1 MWNCCHKQTINC
13 THESTG
19 ENCSQIYFL
28 FSYKEKVIIIY
39 TVEKIVEKVLYSNS
53 TNFVEIKYLNR
64 VKKELKNVKYN
75 IYEPFIGAT
84 KIILYNKMPNI
95 KIYEIVSSNDLR
107 HQDILGTLYS
117 LNISDE
123 MFGDVV
129 IWNNRYFIIIL
140 SSIDNYI
147 KSNLTSIKNSKVD
160 LIEKN
165 PYYLKDY
172 KQEYEEYI
180 IIVPS
185 IRVDVI
191 VSKIINSSR
200 SNALEKIKN
209 GDIYLNYELLTKP
222 TYMLKENDI
231 FSIRKYGKYKFLGE
245 INKTKKGSLVIK
257 YLKYV

>member
-1 MWNCCHKQTINC
+1 M
-13 THESTG
+13 
-19 ENCSQIYFL
+19 
-28 FSYKEKVIIIY
+28 IIIY
-39 TVEKIVEKVLYSNS
+39 TVKKIVEKVLYSNS
-53 TNFVEIKYLNR
+53 TSFVEIKYLNR

-84 KIILYNKMPNI
+84 KVILYNKMPNI
-95 KIYEIVSSNDLR
+95 KIYEIISSNDLR

-147 KSNLTSIKNSKVD
+147 KSNLISIRNSKVD
-160 LIEKN
+160 LIEKD

-172 KQEYEEYI
+172 KQEYEEFN

-222 TYMLKENDI
+222 IYMLKENDI
-231 FSIRKYGKYKFLGE
+231 FSIRKYGKYKFNGI
-245 INKTKKGSLVIK
+245 INETKKGNIIVNIS
-257 YLKYV
+257 KYV

>member
-1 MWNCCHKQTINC
+1 M
-13 THESTG
+13 
-19 ENCSQIYFL
+19 
-28 FSYKEKVIIIY
+28 IIIY

-75 IYEPFIGAT
+75 IYEPFIDAT
-84 KIILYNKMPNI
+84 KVILYNKMPNI
-95 KIYEIVSSNDLR
+95 KIYEIVSNNDLR

-160 LIEKN
+160 LIERN

-172 KQEYEEYI
+172 KQEYEECI

>member
-1 MWNCCHKQTINC
+1 M
-13 THESTG
+13 
-19 ENCSQIYFL
+19 
-28 FSYKEKVIIIY
+28 IIIY

-95 KIYEIVSSNDLR
+95 KIYEIVSRNDLR

-172 KQEYEEYI
+172 KQEYEEFN

-231 FSIRKYGKYKFLGE
+231 FSIRKYGKYKFNGI
-245 INKTKKGSLVIK
+245 INETKKGNIIVNIS
-257 YLKYV
+257 KYV

>member
-1 MWNCCHKQTINC
+1 MPFFDI
-13 THESTG
+13 
-19 ENCSQIYFL
+19 IIL
-28 FSYKEKVIIIY
+28 VRVIIIY

-84 KIILYNKMPNI
+84 KVILYNKMPNI

-147 KSNLTSIKNSKVD
+147 KSNLISIRNSKVD
-160 LIEKN
+160 LIEKD

-172 KQEYEEYI
+172 KQEYEEFN

-222 TYMLKENDI
+222 IYMLKENDI
-231 FSIRKYGKYKFLGE
+231 FSIRKYGKYKFNGI
-245 INKTKKGSLVIK
+245 INETKKGNIIVNIS
-257 YLKYV
+257 KYV

>member
-1 MWNCCHKQTINC
+1 M
-13 THESTG
+13 
-19 ENCSQIYFL
+19 
-28 FSYKEKVIIIY
+28 IIIY

-95 KIYEIVSSNDLR
+95 KIYEIVSSDDLR

-147 KSNLTSIKNSKVD
+147 KSNLMSIRNSKVE
-160 LIEKN
+160 LIEKD

-185 IRVDVI
+185 TRVDVI

>member
-1 MWNCCHKQTINC
+1 M
-13 THESTG
+13 
-19 ENCSQIYFL
+19 
-28 FSYKEKVIIIY
+28 IIIY

-75 IYEPFIGAT
+75 IYEPFSGAT

-95 KIYEIVSSNDLR
+95 KIYEIISNNDLR

-147 KSNLTSIKNSKVD
+147 KSNLTSIRNSKVD
-160 LIEKN
+160 LIEKD
-165 PYYLKDY
+165 PYYLRDY
-172 KQEYEEYI
+172 KQEYEECI

-200 SNALEKIKN
+200 SNAIEKIKN

-245 INKTKKGSLVIK
+245 INRTKKGSLVIK

>member
-1 MWNCCHKQTINC
+1 M
-13 THESTG
+13 
-19 ENCSQIYFL
+19 
-28 FSYKEKVIIIY
+28 IIIY

-95 KIYEIVSSNDLR
+95 KIYEIVSNNDLR

-160 LIEKN
+160 LIERN

-172 KQEYEEYI
+172 KQEYEECI

-245 INKTKKGSLVIK
+245 INRTKKGSLVVK

>member
-1 MWNCCHKQTINC
+1 M
-13 THESTG
+13 
-19 ENCSQIYFL
+19 
-28 FSYKEKVIIIY
+28 IIIY

-64 VKKELKNVKYN
+64 LKKELKNIKYN
-75 IYEPFIGAT
+75 IYEPFNGAT

-95 KIYEIVSSNDLR
+95 KIYEIISSNDLR

-129 IWNNRYFIIIL
+129 IWNNRFFIIIL

-147 KSNLTSIKNSKVD
+147 KSNLISIRNSKVD
-160 LIEKN
+160 LIEKD
-165 PYYLKDY
+165 PYYLKNY
-172 KQEYEEYI
+172 KQEYEEFN

-231 FSIRKYGKYKFLGE
+231 FSIRKYGKYKFNGI
-245 INKTKKGSLVIK
+245 INETKKGNIIVNIS
-257 YLKYV
+257 KYV

>member
-1 MWNCCHKQTINC
+1 M
-13 THESTG
+13 
-19 ENCSQIYFL
+19 
-28 FSYKEKVIIIY
+28 IIIY

-117 LNISDE
+117 FNISDE

-160 LIEKN
+160 LIEKD

-172 KQEYEEYI
+172 KQEYEECI

-231 FSIRKYGKYKFLGE
+231 FSIRKYGKYKFNGI
-245 INKTKKGSLVIK
+245 INETKKGNIIVNIS
-257 YLKYV
+257 KYV

>member
-1 MWNCCHKQTINC
+1 M
-13 THESTG
+13 
-19 ENCSQIYFL
+19 
-28 FSYKEKVIIIY
+28 IIIY

-53 TNFVEIKYLNR
+53 TNFVEIKYFNR

-75 IYEPFIGAT
+75 IYEPFSGAT
-84 KIILYNKMPNI
+84 KVILYNKMPNI
-95 KIYEIVSSNDLR
+95 KIYEIISSNDLR

-160 LIEKN
+160 LIERN

-172 KQEYEEYI
+172 KQEYEECI

-245 INKTKKGSLVIK
+245 INRTKKGSLVVK

>member
-1 MWNCCHKQTINC
+1 M
-13 THESTG
+13 
-19 ENCSQIYFL
+19 
-28 FSYKEKVIIIY
+28 IIIY

-200 SNALEKIKN
+200 SNVLEKIKN

>member
-1 MWNCCHKQTINC
+1 M
-13 THESTG
+13 
-19 ENCSQIYFL
+19 
-28 FSYKEKVIIIY
+28 IIIY
-39 TVEKIVEKVLYSNS
+39 KVEKIVEKVLYSNS

-64 VKKELKNVKYN
+64 VKKELKNIKYN
-75 IYEPFIGAT
+75 IYEPFVGAT
-84 KIILYNKMPNI
+84 KVILYNKMPNI

>member
-1 MWNCCHKQTINC
+1 M
-13 THESTG
+13 
-19 ENCSQIYFL
+19 
-28 FSYKEKVIIIY
+28 IIIY

-64 VKKELKNVKYN
+64 VKKELKNIKYN

-84 KIILYNKMPNI
+84 KVILYNKLPNI

-160 LIEKN
+160 LIEKD
-165 PYYLKDY
+165 PDYLKDY
-172 KQEYEEYI
+172 KQEYEEFN

-231 FSIRKYGKYKFLGE
+231 FSIRKYGKYKFNGI
-245 INKTKKGSLVIK
+245 INETKKGNIIVNIS
-257 YLKYV
+257 KYV

>member
-1 MWNCCHKQTINC
+1 M
-13 THESTG
+13 
-19 ENCSQIYFL
+19 
-28 FSYKEKVIIIY
+28 IIIY

-75 IYEPFIGAT
+75 IYEPFSGAT
-84 KIILYNKMPNI
+84 KVILYNKMPNI
-95 KIYEIVSSNDLR
+95 KIYEIISSNDLR

-160 LIEKN
+160 LIERN

-172 KQEYEEYI
+172 KQEYEECI

>member
-1 MWNCCHKQTINC
+1 M
-13 THESTG
+13 
-19 ENCSQIYFL
+19 
-28 FSYKEKVIIIY
+28 IIIY

-75 IYEPFIGAT
+75 IYEPFSGAT
-84 KIILYNKMPNI
+84 KIILSNKMPNI
-95 KIYEIVSSNDLR
+95 KIYEIISNNDLR

-160 LIEKN
+160 LIEKD

-172 KQEYEEYI
+172 KQEYEECI

-245 INKTKKGSLVIK
+245 INRTKKGSLVVK

>member
-1 MWNCCHKQTINC
+1 M
-13 THESTG
+13 
-19 ENCSQIYFL
+19 
-28 FSYKEKVIIIY
+28 IIIY

-95 KIYEIVSSNDLR
+95 KIYEIISNNDLR

-160 LIEKN
+160 LIEKD

-172 KQEYEEYI
+172 KQEYEECI

>member
-1 MWNCCHKQTINC
+1 M
-13 THESTG
+13 
-19 ENCSQIYFL
+19 
-28 FSYKEKVIIIY
+28 IIIY

-75 IYEPFIGAT
+75 IYEPFVGAT
-84 KIILYNKMPNI
+84 KIILYNKMLNI
-95 KIYEIVSSNDLR
+95 KIYEIISSNDLR

-160 LIEKN
+160 LIERD

-172 KQEYEEYI
+172 KQEYEECI

-245 INKTKKGSLVIK
+245 INRTKKGSLVVK

>member
-1 MWNCCHKQTINC
+1 M
-13 THESTG
+13 
-19 ENCSQIYFL
+19 
-28 FSYKEKVIIIY
+28 IIIY

-75 IYEPFIGAT
+75 IYEPFSGAT

-160 LIEKN
+160 LIEKD

-172 KQEYEEYI
+172 KQEYEEFN

-245 INKTKKGSLVIK
+245 INRTKKGSLVVK

>member
-1 MWNCCHKQTINC
+1 M
-13 THESTG
+13 
-19 ENCSQIYFL
+19 
-28 FSYKEKVIIIY
+28 IIIY

-84 KIILYNKMPNI
+84 KVILYNKMPNI

-147 KSNLTSIKNSKVD
+147 KSNLTSIRNSKVE
-160 LIEKN
+160 LIEKDQ
-165 PYYLKDY
+165 YYLKDY
-172 KQEYEEYI
+172 KQEYEECI

>member
-1 MWNCCHKQTINC
+1 M
-13 THESTG
+13 
-19 ENCSQIYFL
+19 
-28 FSYKEKVIIIY
+28 IIIY

-75 IYEPFIGAT
+75 IYEPFVGAT

-95 KIYEIVSSNDLR
+95 KIYEIISSNDLR

-160 LIEKN
+160 LIERD

-172 KQEYEEYI
+172 KQEYEECI

-222 TYMLKENDI
+222 TYMLRENDI
-231 FSIRKYGKYKFLGE
+231 FSIRKYGKYKFNGI
-245 INKTKKGSLVIK
+245 INETKKGNIIVNIS
-257 YLKYV
+257 KYV

>member
-1 MWNCCHKQTINC
+1 M
-13 THESTG
+13 
-19 ENCSQIYFL
+19 
-28 FSYKEKVIIIY
+28 IIIY

-75 IYEPFIGAT
+75 IYEPFSGAT

-95 KIYEIVSSNDLR
+95 KIYEIISSNDLR

-147 KSNLTSIKNSKVD
+147 KSNLTSIRNSKVE
-160 LIEKN
+160 LIEKD

-172 KQEYEEYI
+172 KQEYEECI

-231 FSIRKYGKYKFLGE
+231 FSIRKYGKYKFNGI
-245 INKTKKGSLVIK
+245 INETKKGNIIVNIS
-257 YLKYV
+257 KYV

>member
-1 MWNCCHKQTINC
+1 M
-13 THESTG
+13 
-19 ENCSQIYFL
+19 
-28 FSYKEKVIIIY
+28 IIIY

-95 KIYEIVSSNDLR
+95 KIYEIISSNDLR

-147 KSNLTSIKNSKVD
+147 KSNLISIRNSKVD

-172 KQEYEEYI
+172 KQEYEECI

-209 GDIYLNYELLTKP
+209 GVIYLNYELLTKP

-231 FSIRKYGKYKFLGE
+231 FSIRKYGKYKFNGI
-245 INKTKKGSLVIK
+245 INETKKGNIIVNIS
-257 YLKYV
+257 KYV

>member
-1 MWNCCHKQTINC
+1 M
-13 THESTG
+13 
-19 ENCSQIYFL
+19 
-28 FSYKEKVIIIY
+28 IIIY

-75 IYEPFIGAT
+75 IYEPFSGAT
-84 KIILYNKMPNI
+84 KVILYNKMPNI

-147 KSNLTSIKNSKVD
+147 KSNLMSIRNSKVE
-160 LIEKN
+160 LIEKD
-165 PYYLKDY
+165 PYYLRDY
-172 KQEYEEYI
+172 KQEYEECI

-231 FSIRKYGKYKFLGE
+231 FSIRKCGKYKFLGE
-245 INKTKKGSLVIK
+245 INRTKKGSLVIK

>member
-1 MWNCCHKQTINC
+1 M
-13 THESTG
+13 
-19 ENCSQIYFL
+19 
-28 FSYKEKVIIIY
+28 IIIY
-39 TVEKIVEKVLYSNS
+39 TLEKIVEKVLYSNS

-75 IYEPFIGAT
+75 IYEPFSGAT

-95 KIYEIVSSNDLR
+95 KIYEIISNNDLR

-147 KSNLTSIKNSKVD
+147 KSNLISIRNSKVD
-160 LIEKN
+160 LIEKD

-172 KQEYEEYI
+172 KQEYEECI

-245 INKTKKGSLVIK
+245 INRTKKGSLVIK

>member
-1 MWNCCHKQTINC
+1 M
-13 THESTG
+13 
-19 ENCSQIYFL
+19 
-28 FSYKEKVIIIY
+28 IIIY

-160 LIEKN
+160 LIEKD

-209 GDIYLNYELLTKP
+209 DDIYLNYELLTKP

-245 INKTKKGSLVIK
+245 INKTKKGSLVVK

>member
-1 MWNCCHKQTINC
+1 M
-13 THESTG
+13 
-19 ENCSQIYFL
+19 
-28 FSYKEKVIIIY
+28 IIIY

-147 KSNLTSIKNSKVD
+147 KSNLMSIRNSKVE

-165 PYYLKDY
+165 PYYLKNY
-172 KQEYEEYI
+172 KQEYEEFN

-231 FSIRKYGKYKFLGE
+231 FSIRKYGKYKFNGI
-245 INKTKKGSLVIK
+245 INETKKGNIIVNIS
-257 YLKYV
+257 KYV

>member
-1 MWNCCHKQTINC
+1 M
-13 THESTG
+13 
-19 ENCSQIYFL
+19 
-28 FSYKEKVIIIY
+28 IIIY

-84 KIILYNKMPNI
+84 KVILYNKMPNI

-160 LIEKN
+160 LIEKD

>member
-1 MWNCCHKQTINC
+1 M
-13 THESTG
+13 
-19 ENCSQIYFL
+19 
-28 FSYKEKVIIIY
+28 IIIY
-39 TVEKIVEKVLYSNS
+39 TLEKIVEKVLYSNS

-75 IYEPFIGAT
+75 IYEPFSGAT

-95 KIYEIVSSNDLR
+95 KIYEIISNNDLR

-160 LIEKN
+160 LIEKD

-172 KQEYEEYI
+172 KQEYEECI

-245 INKTKKGSLVIK
+245 INRTKKGSLVIK

>member
-1 MWNCCHKQTINC
+1 M
-13 THESTG
+13 
-19 ENCSQIYFL
+19 
-28 FSYKEKVIIIY
+28 IIIY

-64 VKKELKNVKYN
+64 VKKELKNIKYN

-84 KIILYNKMPNI
+84 KVILYNKMPNI

-160 LIEKN
+160 LIEKDT
-165 PYYLKDY
+165 YYLKDY
-172 KQEYEEYI
+172 KQEYEEFN

-231 FSIRKYGKYKFLGE
+231 FSIRKYGKYKFNGI
-245 INKTKKGSLVIK
+245 INETKKGNIIVNIS
-257 YLKYV
+257 KYV

>member
-1 MWNCCHKQTINC
+1 M
-13 THESTG
+13 
-19 ENCSQIYFL
+19 
-28 FSYKEKVIIIY
+28 IIIY

-64 VKKELKNVKYN
+64 VKKELKNIKYN
-75 IYEPFIGAT
+75 IYEPFVGAT
-84 KIILYNKMPNI
+84 KVILYNKMPNV

-147 KSNLTSIKNSKVD
+147 KSNLISIRNSKVD
-160 LIEKN
+160 LIEKD
-165 PYYLKDY
+165 PYYLKNY
-172 KQEYEEYI
+172 KQEYEEFN

-231 FSIRKYGKYKFLGE
+231 FSIRKYGKYKFNGI
-245 INKTKKGSLVIK
+245 INETKKGNIIVNI
-257 YLKYV
+257 LKYV

>member
-1 MWNCCHKQTINC
+1 M
-13 THESTG
+13 
-19 ENCSQIYFL
+19 
-28 FSYKEKVIIIY
+28 IIIY

-75 IYEPFIGAT
+75 IYEPFVGAT
-84 KIILYNKMPNI
+84 KVILYNKMPNI
-95 KIYEIVSSNDLR
+95 KIYEIISSNDLR

-160 LIEKN
+160 LIERDS
-165 PYYLKDY
+165 YYLKDY
-172 KQEYEEYI
+172 KQEYEECI

-245 INKTKKGSLVIK
+245 INRTKKGSLVVK

>member
-1 MWNCCHKQTINC
+1 M
-13 THESTG
+13 
-19 ENCSQIYFL
+19 
-28 FSYKEKVIIIY
+28 IIIY

-53 TNFVEIKYLNR
+53 TNFVEVKYLNI

-75 IYEPFIGAT
+75 IYEPFSGAT
-84 KIILYNKMPNI
+84 KVILYNKMPNI

-147 KSNLTSIKNSKVD
+147 KSNLISIRNSKVD

-172 KQEYEEYI
+172 KQEYEECI

-209 GDIYLNYELLTKP
+209 GVIYLNYELLTKP

-245 INKTKKGSLVIK
+245 INRTKKGSLVIK

>member
-1 MWNCCHKQTINC
+1 M
-13 THESTG
+13 
-19 ENCSQIYFL
+19 
-28 FSYKEKVIIIY
+28 IIIY

-75 IYEPFIGAT
+75 IYEPFSGAT

-95 KIYEIVSSNDLR
+95 KIYEIISNNDLR

-160 LIEKN
+160 LIEKD

-172 KQEYEEYI
+172 KQEYEECV

-209 GDIYLNYELLTKP
+209 DDIYLNYELLTKP

>member
-1 MWNCCHKQTINC
+1 M
-13 THESTG
+13 
-19 ENCSQIYFL
+19 
-28 FSYKEKVIIIY
+28 IIIY

-64 VKKELKNVKYN
+64 LKKELKNIKYN
-75 IYEPFIGAT
+75 IYEPFSGAT
-84 KIILYNKMPNI
+84 KVILYNKMPNI
-95 KIYEIVSSNDLR
+95 KIYEIISSNDLR

-147 KSNLTSIKNSKVD
+147 KSNLISIRNSKVD

-172 KQEYEEYI
+172 KQEYEECI

-209 GDIYLNYELLTKP
+209 GVIYLNYELLTKP

-231 FSIRKYGKYKFLGE
+231 FSIRKYGKYKFNGI
-245 INKTKKGSLVIK
+245 INETKKGNIIVNIS
-257 YLKYV
+257 KYV

>member
-1 MWNCCHKQTINC
+1 M
-13 THESTG
+13 
-19 ENCSQIYFL
+19 
-28 FSYKEKVIIIY
+28 IIIY

-64 VKKELKNVKYN
+64 VKKELKNIKYN
-75 IYEPFIGAT
+75 IYEPFNGAT

-160 LIEKN
+160 LIEKD
-165 PYYLKDY
+165 PYYLKNY
-172 KQEYEEYI
+172 KQEYEEFN

-185 IRVDVI
+185 VRVDVI

-231 FSIRKYGKYKFLGE
+231 FSIRKYGKYKFNGI
-245 INKTKKGSLVIK
+245 INETKKGNIIVNIS
-257 YLKYV
+257 KYV

>member
-1 MWNCCHKQTINC
+1 M
-13 THESTG
+13 
-19 ENCSQIYFL
+19 
-28 FSYKEKVIIIY
+28 IIIY

-64 VKKELKNVKYN
+64 VKKELKNIKYN
-75 IYEPFIGAT
+75 IYEPFNGAT

-160 LIEKN
+160 LIEKD

-172 KQEYEEYI
+172 KQEYEEFN

-231 FSIRKYGKYKFLGE
+231 FSIKKYGKYKFNGI
-245 INKTKKGSLVIK
+245 INETKKGNIIVNIS
-257 YLKYV
+257 KYV

>member
-1 MWNCCHKQTINC
+1 M
-13 THESTG
+13 
-19 ENCSQIYFL
+19 
-28 FSYKEKVIIIY
+28 IIIY

-64 VKKELKNVKYN
+64 VKKELKNIKYN
-75 IYEPFIGAT
+75 IYEPFVGAT
-84 KIILYNKMPNI
+84 KVILYNKMPNV

-147 KSNLTSIKNSKVD
+147 KSNLISIRNSKVD
-160 LIEKN
+160 LIEKD
-165 PYYLKDY
+165 PYYLKNY
-172 KQEYEEYI
+172 KQEYEEFN

-222 TYMLKENDI
+222 TYMLRENDI
-231 FSIRKYGKYKFLGE
+231 FSIRKYGKYKFNGI
-245 INKTKKGSLVIK
+245 INETKKGNIIVNIS
-257 YLKYV
+257 KYV

>member
-1 MWNCCHKQTINC
+1 MPFFDI
-13 THESTG
+13 
-19 ENCSQIYFL
+19 IIL
-28 FSYKEKVIIIY
+28 VRVIIIY

-75 IYEPFIGAT
+75 MYEPFIGAT
-84 KIILYNKMPNI
+84 KVILYNKMPNI
-95 KIYEIVSSNDLR
+95 KIYEIISSNDLR

-147 KSNLTSIKNSKVD
+147 KSNLISIKNSKVD
-160 LIEKN
+160 LIEKD
-165 PYYLKDY
+165 PYYLKNY
-172 KQEYEEYI
+172 KQEYEEFN

-245 INKTKKGSLVIK
+245 MNKTKKGSLVIK

>member
-1 MWNCCHKQTINC
+1 M
-13 THESTG
+13 
-19 ENCSQIYFL
+19 
-28 FSYKEKVIIIY
+28 IIIY

-75 IYEPFIGAT
+75 IYEPFSGAT

-95 KIYEIVSSNDLR
+95 KIYEIISNNDLR

-147 KSNLTSIKNSKVD
+147 KSNLTSIRNSKVD
-160 LIEKN
+160 LIERD
-165 PYYLKDY
+165 PYYLRNY
-172 KQEYEEYI
+172 KQEYEECI

-245 INKTKKGSLVIK
+245 INRTKKGSLVIK